1 MGRRGSK
8 IKVAMRLSLT
18 ILSFLIISPLF
29 SQETVPMKDYVD
41 VKTDLNRQLAEAQFK
56 NISDN
61 ITKATVSMDKRLD
74 GMNEFRDTL
83 KDQAGTFITRSELF
97 TSLLALFM
105 AFMAF
110 SNYKANQVK
119 KNQGE
124 NIVSGD
130 KVEVK
135 K

>member
-1 MGRRGSK
+1 
-8 IKVAMRLSLT
+8 MRLSLT